1 MNINYNISGQDI
13 LVALD
18 LNVITKDEARHL
30 LGQLP
35 PAQEVASE

>member
-18 LNVITKDEARHL
+18 LKVITKNEARML
-30 LGQLP
+30 LGNLTT
-35 PAQEVASE
+35 QEEASE

>member
-18 LNVITKDEARHL
+18 LKVITKDEARHL

-35 PAQEVASE
+35 KQEEASE

>member
-18 LNVITKDEARHL
+18 LKVITKDEARHL

-35 PAQEVASE
+35 PAQEEASE

>member
-18 LNVITKDEARHL
+18 LKVITKNEARML
-30 LGQLP
+30 LGDL
-35 PAQEVASE
+35 PAQEEDSE